1 MKGCT
6 MAALII
12 HSHTMVQ
19 CTRGIH
25 LCTTSVPILIH
36 QYFNYSSLAL
46 GQGFSFRL
54 VNSYL
59 NLYTHGAS
67 SLVCRSPSKFL
78 LLAVNRSSR
87 FVFDCLQYAQT
98 EREGQ
103 GLTYGFLNTW
113 SAAHMTSQVLD
124 TKIYSHLYLQL
135 QRSWYLHLKHNR
147 WRMIPLQLLQIQKR
161 FLFHYAS

>member
-1 MKGCT
+1 

-25 LCTTSVPILIH
+25 PCTTSVPILIY

-46 GQGFSFRL
+46 GQGLSFTL

-59 NLYTHGAS
+59 NPYTHGAS
-67 SLVCRSPSKFL
+67 SLVRRPPSRFL
-78 LLAVNRSSR
+78 LLALNKSSR
-87 FVFDCLQYAQT
+87 FVFDCLQYAKT

-103 GLTYGFLNTW
+103 GLTYGV
-113 SAAHMTSQVLD
+113 SYHVIHD
-124 TKIYSHLYLQL
+124 THDVTDSRHKKIFTFISPEKLKKQDKFQLRDKYYL
-135 QRSWYLHLKHNR
+135 
-147 WRMIPLQLLQIQKR
+147 
-161 FLFHYAS
+161 